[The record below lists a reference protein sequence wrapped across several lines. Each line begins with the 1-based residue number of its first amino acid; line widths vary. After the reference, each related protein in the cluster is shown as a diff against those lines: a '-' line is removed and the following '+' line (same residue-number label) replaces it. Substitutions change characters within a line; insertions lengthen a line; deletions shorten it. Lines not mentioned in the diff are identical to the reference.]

1 MINGISNNL
10 LNFNFTEAPDQ
21 KNIIKKSF
29 LYLRFLLLYL
39 IIKLLIRKNI
49 INYKF
54 IFLSFGFCSFFVSID
69 ILIQFLFGT
78 DLFGY
83 ESEGRRLGGPFG
95 EEKVAGAF
103 IQRFFI
109 FLPYSL
115 LLFVKFKNKFYFN
128 LSLFLILIITLLGSL
143 LSGNRIPFVML
154 ILTYLTLFLFEK
166 SFRKN
171 LISVFSILVIGFVFI
186 MMEPNVYRH
195 HYKNFVFNSTQ
206 IIKYLK
212 NKITT
217 GKIIGL
223 KESCKNIDIS
233 DDNMDLIRECSR
245 YLNVHIK
252 EIESGILT
260 WQQNKLFG
268 GGIKTFRWHCNSIDR
283 SKMLYFVSK
292 KGEVNCNNHPHN
304 YYLQIASELGLV
316 GLLILLIL
324 FLSILSKG
332 INFVRS
338 SNSDFVDK
346 KILMAFLTVFVLE
359 IFPLKTTGSFFTTT
373 NTTFLFIILSFV
385 VGLINKKNFNYK
397 KKFYE

>member
-1 MINGISNNL
+1 M
-10 LNFNFTEAPDQ
+10 
-21 KNIIKKSF
+21 
-29 LYLRFLLLYL
+29 LYL